1 MSPVLS
7 VVALEAIAVVLTT
20 MIADVAAWAGATG
33 NNAKS
38 KPAIKTEAL
47 RFMTTPKTVE
57 RFLLPE
63 YLLNLKNGNYS

>member
-7 VVALEAIAVVLTT
+7 VVALEAIAVVLTA
-20 MIADVAAWAGATG
+20 MIVDVAAWAGATG